1 MITTK
6 PIANGQYIMV
16 FYWSSADTDCKGL
29 FVGIYHREVKH
40 IDILRSL
47 YA

>member
-16 FYWSSADTDCKGL
+16 FYRGL
-29 FVGIYHREVKH
+29 FSGIYHHTTRFV
-40 IDILRSL
+40 DIVNSI
-47 YA
+47 

>member
-16 FYWSSADTDCKGL
+16 FYKGL
-29 FVGIYHREVKH
+29 FSGIYHREVKY